1 MNCHSTSI
9 NFLGLTLDSL
19 AMEACLPQ
27 EKLTYLCDVVC
38 SYTGCWEV
46 VVNQLTYIE
55 LLLLGGYFGRTF
67 DSVGPHFTEVWIAS
81 C

>member
-1 MNCHSTSI
+1 VPGMVKHPQVELQDNDRTQMEPAGWHKHS
-9 NFLGLTLDSL
+9 
-19 AMEACLPQ
+19 
-27 EKLTYLCDVVC
+27 VVC